1 MDAGASSTLLLLA
14 LGTRPR
20 LSISYHGAS
29 LARSLDPCVLIA
41 PHYVQPRRAMP
52 IALCSELDSV
62 ASTNGILRIRCLSM
76 GYRLSITLQPSAH
89 ATQSHAILDPP
100 PPISDSAGRC
110 APRASVA
117 HPCSLL
123 PIRHTHTH
131 THAHARNRTRTHA
144 FTRFRH
150 SERAEL
156 SVTQCGL
163 GCTMMLSMLHMH
175 LHGTPPPPRHFFS
188 LHLPVSPSRCGR
200 TEFETSGVSTVVGAP
215 LLPSQALPLR
225 SRSNLTSAQ

>member
-20 LSISYHGAS
+20 HSISYHGAS
-29 LARSLDPCVLIA
+29 RARSLDPCVLIA

-89 ATQSHAILDPP
+89 ATLSHAVLDPP

-110 APRASVA
+110 ACPAGIRRAPVLPPA
-117 HPCSLL
+117 HP
-123 PIRHTHTH
+123 THTNTH
-131 THAHARNRTRTHA
+131 TRPQPDAHARVHA
-144 FTRFRH
+144 IQALRA
-150 SERAEL
+150 SRAECYTVRPWLHDDAVDAAYALARYSTPAPPFFL
-156 SVTQCGL
+156 S
-163 GCTMMLSMLHMH
+163 S
-175 LHGTPPPPRHFFS
+175 
-188 LHLPVSPSRCGR
+188 
-200 TEFETSGVSTVVGAP
+200 STRIA
-215 LLPSQALPLR
+215 QPLR
-225 SRSNLTSAQ
+225 ADGV